1 MESTVGMGYRP
12 RFAAREATASLH
24 ASHGQTEHQLM
35 RWMGYGGLAAGAIA
49 MAPIVT
55 KAVAPNGL
63 AGVIASG
70 AINFCGSAVPTGWA
84 ADIAGVIGEIPV
96 VGTALAA
103 GGFATIGTAAGLA
116 LGGMLLGNYLDK
128 HAKPDGFPWGKL
140 VRWGCLITSALIA
153 APMVLSGLTMGL
165 MFLGQYFGID
175 GLAGFASST
184 FGTLGTAGKLTG
196 TAMAQGSAAMMGVHA
211 LTCAL
216 PLGASAFLLGKK
228 ETPEQPKQLPQLH
241 LPPLRQYDGRVT
253 PPRPLQL
260 AAN

>member
-1 MESTVGMGYRP
+1 MDYRP
-12 RFAAREATASLH
+12 RFAAREAMESLH

-35 RWMGYGGLAAGAIA
+35 RSMGYGGLAAGAIA

-55 KAVAPNGL
+55 RAVAPNGF

-70 AINFCGSAVPTGWA
+70 AINFCGSALPTGWA
-84 ADIAGVIGEIPV
+84 ASIAEL
-96 VGTALAA
+96 VGSVPLVGATLAA
-103 GGFATIGTAAGLA
+103 GGFVTIGAAAGLA
-116 LGGMLLGNYLDK
+116 VGGMLLGNYLDK
-128 HAKPDGFPWGKL
+128 RAMSEGFPWGKV

-175 GLAGFASST
+175 GLAGFATST
-184 FGTLGTAGKLTG
+184 FGTLGRAGELTG
-196 TAMAQGSAAMMGVHA
+196 AAMAQGSAAMMGVHA

-253 PPRPLQL
+253 PPPLLQL